1 MIKYALGFLFSKDK
15 EKVVLIKK
23 TKPEWQAGFLNGV
36 GGKVEQG
43 ETYVEAMIRE
53 FEEETGVVFT
63 DWHHGCSM
71 DGNGI
76 YEAEVFYGFGDISKC
91 RTVEEEEIAQ
101 AVLFLM
107 EKDKIVEEGSCAVCA
122 AALMNGRLSYPT
134 VVFMNE
140 ELNVFA
146 PVPGFRKPKEF
157 MQVARYFGEGNNLQ
171 PRGPQPADPRSD
183 K

>member
-1 MIKYALGFLFSKDK
+1 MQHRISLFAISILLISSSMHAQEIEWMSMETALEKARTDESPKKLFIDVYTDWCGWCKRMDQVTFSDPEVAAYMSERFYMVKFDGEQK
-15 EKVVLIKK
+15 EPVTFNGK
-23 TKPEWQAGFLNGV
+23 TY
-36 GGKVEQG
+36 
-43 ETYVEAMIRE
+43 TYVPR
-53 FEEETGVVFT
+53 GRRGY
-63 DWHHGCSM
+63 H
-71 DGNGI
+71 
-76 YEAEVFYGFGDISKC
+76 
-91 RTVEEEEIAQ
+91 Q
-101 AVLFLM
+101 L
-107 EKDKIVEEGSCAVCA
+107 A

-140 ELNVFA
+140 QLNVFA